1 MPILNDYS
9 NCKLTFYPMSSLPDK
24 SLRHPRI
31 TVLFCMY
38 QYYIA
43 ETNSQLGHCDEND
56 LVRLLSSP
64 SWLHITLW
72 VRNGC
77 YFLSF
82 FLPLSLFLSTQ
93 QQQQFQ
99 LLSILCNTYYCS
111 VTMCSSIVLLS
122 CHEILIF
129 DSENQWKSIH
139 ILRKKGIQ
147 KQKGSSTEQA
157 KAAAAASDR
166 KWDDIPSIAENK
178 RTIFYI
184 PDLLRLFICTLGE
197 DRFLFL

>member
-9 NCKLTFYPMSSLPDK
+9 NCKLTFYPMSSLPNK

-56 LVRLLSSP
+56 LVGLLSSP

-82 FLPLSLFLSTQ
+82 FLPLSTLSSSS
-93 QQQQFQ
+93 FSF
-99 LLSILCNTYYCS
+99 SILYNT

-147 KQKGSSTEQA
+147 K
-157 KAAAAASDR
+157 
-166 KWDDIPSIAENK
+166 
-178 RTIFYI
+178 
-184 PDLLRLFICTLGE
+184 
-197 DRFLFL
+197 